1 LKTWSQDP
9 KPQTIAIT
17 ITETEAEEELV
28 MSSSKTDRAE
38 ESNESIRIRE
48 ELINDPNIVSG
59 GFAMMAKSF
68 SGQKKKADESFR
80 NSKK

>member
-1 LKTWSQDP
+1 
-9 KPQTIAIT
+9 
-17 ITETEAEEELV
+17 

-38 ESNESIRIRE
+38 ESISIRE

-59 GFAMMAKSF
+59 GFAIMAKLF

-80 NSKK
+80 NSKKLKSTLQ